1 MTFDPSK
8 HPRRPAGTP
17 QGGEFAPLGLWKDGI
32 SGKEVSHTSV
42 PNGSDAFQYAVG
54 HTVENGPDSVFRRRA
69 DERGTYGGW
78 RWETDTSKLKSG
90 SALKLMVPPKF
101 KPKK

>member
-1 MTFDPSK
+1 MTWDESK
-8 HPRRPAGTP
+8 HPRKPAGTP
-17 QGGEFAPLGLWKDGI
+17 RGGEFAPLSLWTDGLL
-32 SGKEVSHTSV
+32 GKEVPHTSV

-54 HTVENGPDSVFRRRA
+54 RVTEDGQESVFRRRA

-78 RWETDTSKLKSG
+78 RWETDTPKLKSG
-90 SALKLMVPPKF
+90 AGLKLAIPPKF